1 MFSASYLCICI
12 YCMLQLGL
20 MLITEH
26 RRRNTQTGNEK
37 YFRAMLIITEFSFVA
52 NIFSNQYPQPAVLYP
67 FAVMGVYAELILNT
81 VLIPVFFLYVC
92 TQISGLQKSYKQ
104 NMTILIIGLTVLCT
118 LIILSTAFTKQIFYF
133 DNAHIYHRGPLL
145 IIPMSLQLIMM
156 LIVEI
161 FMISQKQKIDIHYF
175 YALTMFLIAPLI
187 GWILQFL
194 IFGLPF
200 SLLSITFAAQI
211 LFTDIRNRNMDKDY
225 LTDAFNRQILDKY
238 MQQKITAATDKKT
251 FSAILMDIDNF
262 KSINDCYG
270 HFEGD
275 LALEKTVQ
283 ILRASVNRNDFVARY
298 GGDEFCIILESDKE
312 AELEDVVI
320 KINNNLDEYNQKA
333 DKPYK
338 LCFSL
343 GYAVYNCS
351 MGKSKEIFFKLIDQK
366 MYDQK
371 KEKKI

>member
-12 YCMLQLGL
+12 YCMLQIGL

-37 YFRAMLIITEFSFVA
+37 YFRDMLIITEFSFVA
-52 NIFSNQYPQPAVLYP
+52 DIASNIYPQSAVFYP
-67 FAVMGVYAELILNT
+67 FAVIGVYAELILNT
-81 VLIPVFFLYVC
+81 ILIPVFFLYVC
-92 TQISGLQKSYKQ
+92 TQISELQESCKQ
-104 NMTILIIGLTVLCT
+104 KMTILIMALTVLCT
-118 LIILSTAFTKQIFYF
+118 LIILSTAFTGQIFYF
-133 DNAHIYHRGPLL
+133 DSAHIYHRGPLL
-145 IIPMSLQLIMM
+145 FIPMSLQLLMM

-161 FMISQKQKIDIHYF
+161 FMISQKQKIEIHYF

-200 SLLSITFAAQI
+200 SLLSIAFAAQI

-238 MQQKITAATDKKT
+238 MQHKIAAATDKKT

-262 KSINDCYG
+262 KLINDSYG

-275 LALEKTVQ
+275 LALEKTVH

-312 AELEDVVI
+312 AEVEHVVAR
-320 KINNNLDEYNQKA
+320 INKNLNEHNQKENN
-333 DKPYK
+333 PYK
-338 LCFSL
+338 LSFSM
-343 GYAVYNCS
+343 GYAVYDCAL
-351 MGKSKEIFFKLIDQK
+351 GKSSESFFRLIDQK
-366 MYDQK
+366 MYEQK
-371 KEKKI
+371 KEKKM

>member
-1 MFSASYLCICI
+1 
-12 YCMLQLGL
+12 MLQIGL

-37 YFRAMLIITEFSFVA
+37 YFRDMLIITEFSFVA
-52 NIFSNQYPQPAVLYP
+52 DIASNIYPQSAVFYP
-67 FAVMGVYAELILNT
+67 FAVIGVYAELILNT
-81 VLIPVFFLYVC
+81 ILIPVFFLYVC
-92 TQISGLQKSYKQ
+92 TQISELQESCKQ
-104 NMTILIIGLTVLCT
+104 KMTILIMALTVLCT
-118 LIILSTAFTKQIFYF
+118 LIILSTAFTGHIFYF
-133 DNAHIYHRGPLL
+133 DSAHIYHRGPLL
-145 IIPMSLQLIMM
+145 FIPMSLQLLMM

-161 FMISQKQKIDIHYF
+161 FMISQKQKIEIHYF

-200 SLLSITFAAQI
+200 SLLSIAFAAQI

-238 MQQKITAATDKKT
+238 MQQKIAAANDKRT

-262 KSINDCYG
+262 KVINDSYG

-275 LALEKTVQ
+275 LALEKTVH

-298 GGDEFCIILESDKE
+298 GGDEFCIILESDIE
-312 AELEDVVI
+312 AEVENVI
-320 KINNNLDEYNQKA
+320 SRINKNLDEYNQKEN
-333 DKPYK
+333 KPYK
-338 LCFSL
+338 LSFSL
-343 GYAVYNCS
+343 GYAVYNCA
-351 MGKSKEIFFKLIDQK
+351 MGKSAEDFFKLIDQR
-366 MYDQK
+366 MYEQK
-371 KEKKI
+371 KEKKM

>member
-12 YCMLQLGL
+12 YCMLQIGL

-37 YFRAMLIITEFSFVA
+37 YFRDMLIITEISFVA
-52 NIFSNQYPQPAVLYP
+52 DIASNIYPKFAAFYP
-67 FAVMGVYAELILNT
+67 FVVMGIYAELILNT
-81 VLIPVFFLYVC
+81 ILIPIFFLYVC
-92 TQISGLQKSYKQ
+92 TQISELKESYKRK
-104 NMTILIIGLTVLCT
+104 MMILIMALTVLCI
-118 LIILSTAFTKQIFYF
+118 LIILSTAFTRQIFYF
-133 DNAHIYHRGPLL
+133 DSAHIYHRGPLL
-145 IIPMSLQLIMM
+145 FIPMSLQLLMM
-156 LIVEI
+156 MTVEI
-161 FMISQKQKIDIHYF
+161 FMISQKQKIEIHYF

-238 MQQKITAATDKKT
+238 MQQKIAAATDKKT

-262 KSINDCYG
+262 KMINDCYG

-275 LALEKTVQ
+275 LALEKTVH

-298 GGDEFCIILESDKE
+298 GGDEFCIILETDKG
-312 AELEDVVI
+312 AEVEHVVTR
-320 KINNNLDEYNQKA
+320 INKNLNEYNQKENNL
-333 DKPYK
+333 YK
-338 LCFSL
+338 LSFSM
-343 GYAVYNCS
+343 GYAVYSCAL
-351 MGKSKEIFFKLIDQK
+351 GKSAEVFFRLIDQK

-371 KEKKI
+371 KEKKM

>member
-1 MFSASYLCICI
+1 
-12 YCMLQLGL
+12 
-20 MLITEH
+20 
-26 RRRNTQTGNEK
+26 
-37 YFRAMLIITEFSFVA
+37 
-52 NIFSNQYPQPAVLYP
+52 
-67 FAVMGVYAELILNT
+67 
-81 VLIPVFFLYVC
+81 
-92 TQISGLQKSYKQ
+92 
-104 NMTILIIGLTVLCT
+104 MTILIIGLTVLCT

-312 AELEDVVI
+312 TELEDVVI

>member
-1 MFSASYLCICI
+1 MFSAPYLCICI
-12 YCMLQLGL
+12 YCMLQIGL

-37 YFRAMLIITEFSFVA
+37 HFRNMLIITEISFIA
-52 NIFSNQYPQPAVLYP
+52 DIASNIYPEPEAFYP

-81 VLIPVFFLYVC
+81 VLIPIFFLYVC
-92 TQISGLQKSYKQ
+92 TQISELKESYKRK
-104 NMTILIIGLTVLCT
+104 MMILIMALTVLCI
-118 LIILSTAFTKQIFYF
+118 LIILSTAFTGQIFYF
-133 DNAHIYHRGPLL
+133 DSVHIYHRGPFLF
-145 IIPMSLQLIMM
+145 IPMSLQLIMM
-156 LIVEI
+156 LIVEF
-161 FMISQKQKIDIHYF
+161 FMISQKQKIEIHYF

-187 GWILQFL
+187 GWALQFF

-238 MQQKITAATDKKT
+238 MQQKIAAANDKRT

-262 KSINDCYG
+262 KVINDSYG

-275 LALEKTVQ
+275 LALEKTVH

-298 GGDEFCIILESDKE
+298 GGDEFCIILESDIE
-312 AELEDVVI
+312 AEVENVI
-320 KINNNLDEYNQKA
+320 SRINKNLDEYNQKEN
-333 DKPYK
+333 KPYK
-338 LCFSL
+338 LSFSL
-343 GYAVYNCS
+343 GYAVYNCA
-351 MGKSKEIFFKLIDQK
+351 MGKSAEDFFKLIDQR
-366 MYDQK
+366 MYEQK
-371 KEKKI
+371 KEKKM